1 VVIGESGSDS
11 LGCWFR
17 IVIEMEAKAF
27 DIARN
32 ILGMFK
38 DLKI

>member
-1 VVIGESGSDS
+1 VVIGRSGSDS
-11 LGCWFR
+11 LGGWFR
-17 IVIEMEAKAF
+17 IVIGMEVKPF

-32 ILGMFK
+32 VLGMFK